1 MQSNINRDNNLAGVA
16 MNADR
21 LVDARGLAA
30 IAARYRED
38 RGNRADAEAAID
50 NAIDSVGLVLESA
63 LAAMAELRNA
73 RAALMR
79 FADEARC

>member
-30 IAARYRED
+30 VAARYRDD
-38 RGNRADAEAAID
+38 RGNRADAQAAID
-50 NAIDSVGLVLESA
+50 SAIDSVGLVLESA
-63 LAAMAELRNA
+63 LAAMAELRSA
-73 RAALMR
+73 RAVLTR
-79 FADEARC
+79 FVD